1 MYRGMI
7 DSKRRLINKE
17 DEEMDDELEMTTV
30 LLIGQY
36 QKRIR
41 MNHRGC
47 ISSVIG
53 HDVHNHQRQEYDL
66 KLYRNYFSECPI
78 YPDKFFR

>member
-30 LLIGQY
+30 LLIGH
-36 QKRIR
+36 IG
-41 MNHRGC
+41 RGY
-47 ISSVIG
+47 
-53 HDVHNHQRQEYDL
+53 E
-66 KLYRNYFSECPI
+66 
-78 YPDKFFR
+78 